1 MVAIPFAIASIVP
14 IRRPATLA
22 AMAGDDV
29 VEIFVEIPKGSR
41 NKYEWDHRAGRFR
54 LDRML
59 FSAVQYPGDYG
70 FILDTFG
77 GDGDPLDAMVILGE
91 PTFPGCAITARVF
104 GVFWMTDDKG
114 EDTKILTVPDSDPR
128 WSHVADLGDVPG
140 HLLAE
145 IEHFFSIYKDLERKK
160 VTVDGFGSRQ
170 EALAVIAADRK
181 RFAEM
186 EDPPVMP

>member
-1 MVAIPFAIASIVP
+1 
-14 IRRPATLA
+14 
-22 AMAGDDV
+22 MAGDDV

-41 NKYEWDHRAGRFR
+41 NKYEWDHAAGRFR

-70 FILDTFG
+70 FVLDTFG

-91 PTFPGCAITARVF
+91 PTFPGCTITARVF

-128 WSHVADLGDVPG
+128 WSHVRDLGDVPG

-160 VTVDGFGSRQ
+160 VTVDGFGNRQ
-170 EALAVIAADRK
+170 EAQAVIAADRK